1 MRNLIRFLSR
11 FSFFFLFLLFELV
24 CFYLLFQNNH
34 YQQAAFLHSA
44 NSFTAGIYNRY
55 SDFTDY
61 LDLKEVNQELAAENQ
76 RLRERQLLSYQKV
89 FGPNFLIRDTLY
101 QKKYLYTKGK
111 VVNNSINKQNN
122 FLTLNI
128 GERNGIERGMGVL
141 GPQGVVGIVTQSS
154 EHYSTVL
161 SLLHRRARIG
171 SKLKD
176 SEYYGSLQWD
186 GEDYRQGVLK
196 DIPNHVVIG
205 IGDTI
210 VSSGYS
216 SIFPAEI
223 PVATI
228 AKFNEVPGENFYN
241 IKVDFTTNFKNLAY
255 VYVVKNLHR
264 AEFEALEEAKEGL
277 NNDQ

>member
-34 YQQAAFLHSA
+34 HQQSAFLHSA
-44 NSFTAGIYNRY
+44 NSVTAGIYDSY

-61 LDLKEVNQELAAENQ
+61 LNLKEVNRELAAENQ
-76 RLRERQLLSYQKV
+76 RLRERQLISFQKV

-101 QKKYLYTKGK
+101 QKKYLYTEGR
-111 VVNNSINKQNN
+111 VVNNSVNKQNN

-128 GERNGIERGMGVL
+128 GKRNGLERGMGVL
-141 GPQGVVGIVTQSS
+141 GPNGVVGVVTQCS

-161 SLLHRRARIG
+161 SLLHRQSKVG
-171 SKLKD
+171 SKIQG
-176 SEYYGSLQWD
+176 SEYFGSLQWD
-186 GEDYRQGVLK
+186 GQDSRHGVLK
-196 DIPNHVVIG
+196 DIPNHVVIS

-228 AKFNEVPGENFYN
+228 SEFNEVPGENFYD
-241 IKVDFTTNFKNLAY
+241 IKVEYTTNFKNLSY

-264 AEFEALEEAKEGL
+264 AEFDALDEAKEGL
-277 NNDQ
+277 SNDQ

>member
-1 MRNLIRFLSR
+1 
-11 FSFFFLFLLFELV
+11 
-24 CFYLLFQNNH
+24 
-34 YQQAAFLHSA
+34 LHSA
-44 NSFTAGIYNRY
+44 NSLTAGIYENY

-61 LDLKEVNQELAAENQ
+61 LDLKEVNRELAEENQ
-76 RLRERQLLSYQKV
+76 RLRERQLISYQKV

-101 QKKYLYTKGK
+101 QKKYLYTKGR
-111 VVNNSINKQNN
+111 VVNNSVNKQNN

-128 GERNGIERGMGVL
+128 GKRNGIERGMGVL
-141 GPQGVVGIVTQSS
+141 GPSGVVGVVTQSS

-161 SLLHRRARIG
+161 SLLHREAKVG

-176 SEYYGSLQWD
+176 SEYFGSLQWD
-186 GEDYRQGVLK
+186 GQDYRQGVLK

-223 PVATI
+223 ALATI
-228 AKFNEVPGENFYN
+228 AEFNEVPGENFYK
-241 IKVDFTTNFKNLAY
+241 IKVDFTTNFKNLSY
-255 VYVVKNLHR
+255 VYVIKNLHR

-277 NNDQ
+277 GK

>member
-34 YQQAAFLHSA
+34 FQQAAYLHSA
-44 NSFTAGIYNRY
+44 NSFTAGVYKRY
-55 SDFTDY
+55 SNFTDY
-61 LDLKEVNQELAAENQ
+61 LDLKEVNRELAAENQ

-161 SLLHRRARIG
+161 SLLHRRSRVG

-176 SEYYGSLQWD
+176 SEYFGSLQWD
-186 GEDYRQGVLK
+186 GIDYRQGVLK

-210 VSSGYS
+210 VTSGYS

-228 AKFNEVPGENFYN
+228 AEFEEVPGENFYD
-241 IKVDFTTNFKNLAY
+241 IKVDFTTNFKNLSY